1 MDTRVLK
8 YVCEKVR
15 SVKYEVE
22 NSEDTSLHFHCAYN
36 VYMLYVLCTSLPST
50 VYFTHTYF
58 STLVP
63 ST

>member
-22 NSEDTSLHFHCAYN
+22 NSEDTFLHFHCAYN
-36 VYMLYVLCTSLPST
+36 VYMLYVLVYRLPST
-50 VYFTHTYF
+50 SHIR
-58 STLVP
+58 TLVL
-63 ST
+63 

>member
-36 VYMLYVLCTSLPST
+36 VYMLTS
-50 VYFTHTYF
+50 HIR
-58 STLVP
+58 TLVL
-63 ST
+63 